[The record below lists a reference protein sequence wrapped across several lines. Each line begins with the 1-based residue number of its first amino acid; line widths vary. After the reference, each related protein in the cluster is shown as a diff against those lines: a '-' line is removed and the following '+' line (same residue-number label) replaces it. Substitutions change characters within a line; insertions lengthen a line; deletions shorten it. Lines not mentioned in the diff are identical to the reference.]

1 MSGCGHRTVHQSD
14 LCRMDV
20 VFRKLL
26 RMVVGV
32 PGNLDWSRPWHEI
45 LHEWNCKVN
54 IKWDYGHI
62 VVQNHI
68 GTSWRVGQ
76 KSPALETC
84 RCTCCR
90 TSSTW
95 LDIKI
100 LIADQV
106 SADGWL
112 AHSGIQ
118 HGTVDTLDGRFR
130 YFCFRPGPMKNNEH
144 FVGNFPQFFPSSC
157 AQYGLPTGMP
167 DELELVRFRNQW
179 DFLIYLLHTVAKKW
193 ISKRTLWINV
203 NKTLI
208 IKTRLFDFKIN
219 YIPLYNAI

>member
-45 LHEWNCKVN
+45 LHEWSMT
-54 IKWDYGHI
+54 I
-62 VVQNHI
+62 VSEHQARLWSHRCLENHI

-76 KSPALETC
+76 KNSALETC

-112 AHSGIQ
+112 VHSGIQ

-130 YFCFRPGPMKNNEH
+130 YFCFRPGPMKNNKH
-144 FVGNFPQFFPSSC
+144 FVGNFSQILSKFLRPIRAAHRHAGWTWTCSISESMGFPYIS
-157 AQYGLPTGMP
+157 
-167 DELELVRFRNQW
+167 
-179 DFLIYLLHTVAKKW
+179 VA
-193 ISKRTLWINV
+193 
-203 NKTLI
+203 
-208 IKTRLFDFKIN
+208 
-219 YIPLYNAI
+219 YCC